1 MAPKFITSAQTVIKY
16 PLVIASK
23 YNIPFLLDH
32 PGFGHLIQGEV
43 YEVDDLLLQILD
55 DFEGHP
61 EFYVSPIF
69 IFFFFFLRCKFLKS
83 NYFPGFCIDFDSH
96 TLQKKFCEGLG
107 PPRSQI
113 TKFPKKYFGRYGN
126 NIRELGTLWG
136 P

>member
-1 MAPKFITSAQTVIKY
+1 MAPKFITAAQTVIKY

-69 IFFFFFLRCKFLKS
+69 IFLRSKFQKS
-83 NYFPGFCIDFDSH
+83 NYFPGFRIDFKIH
-96 TLQKKFCEGLG
+96 ICLKAFL
-107 PPRSQI
+107 
-113 TKFPKKYFGRYGN
+113 
-126 NIRELGTLWG
+126 
-136 P
+136 

>member
-32 PGFGHLIQGEV
+32 PGFGHPIQGEV

-61 EFYVSPIF
+61 EFYVRPIF
-69 IFFFFFLRCKFLKS
+69 ILCAVNS
-83 NYFPGFCIDFDSH
+83 
-96 TLQKKFCEGLG
+96 
-107 PPRSQI
+107 
-113 TKFPKKYFGRYGN
+113 
-126 NIRELGTLWG
+126 
-136 P
+136 